1 MKNIIKHSLMLVALV
16 PAVSFA
22 SATSD
27 WMPVEDGLAISGK
40 IHAVKTSKKFRSVE
54 KCRAFAEKKPS
65 VVAFTLDLNKGTCTT
80 FTSVRSRPSKS
91 SASSQLK
98 A

>member
-1 MKNIIKHSLMLVALV
+1 MKNVIKRSLMLAALV
-16 PAVSFA
+16 PAISFA
-22 SATSD
+22 SSTSD
-27 WMPVEDGLAISGK
+27 WMPVEDGLAVSGK

-54 KCRAFAEKKPS
+54 KCRAYAEKKS
-65 VVAFTLDLNKGTCTT
+65 TVVAFTLDLNKGTCTT

-91 SASSQLK
+91 GATSQLK